1 MSRADQ
7 QAIVLR
13 DGVEIG
19 RTRVRVPTEQKDKQ
33 VLTLAHGSAAD
44 QWLSARVPGHESSA
58 QGPSATLPPVDM
70 PIEFHAQLLEA
81 LTPDA
86 TVLVTSAPLC
96 TGGAGHELVV
106 MSAAH

>member
-1 MSRADQ
+1 
-7 QAIVLR
+7 
-13 DGVEIG
+13 
-19 RTRVRVPTEQKDKQ
+19 
-33 VLTLAHGSAAD
+33 
-44 QWLSARVPGHESSA
+44 
-58 QGPSATLPPVDM
+58 M